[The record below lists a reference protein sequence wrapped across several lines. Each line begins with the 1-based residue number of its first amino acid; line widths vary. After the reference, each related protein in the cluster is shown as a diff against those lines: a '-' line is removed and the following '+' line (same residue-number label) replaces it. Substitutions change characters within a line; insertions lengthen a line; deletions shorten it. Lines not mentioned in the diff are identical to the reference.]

1 MTESVSVLRFV
12 GLLCSTDI
20 RTTTWDLRFQPPT
33 TVETVTV
40 CVAISSWFDG
50 ALNSASVSFMLGLP
64 RATAKDCETVPVGST
79 HLFWIERARTCV
91 TVTTAC
97 VALGGGSDSAGT
109 CSALLLTAI
118 CIVPRASLLY
128 VVRARL
134 VTPDGCRDVKGLCRT
149 WALL

>member
-1 MTESVSVLRFV
+1 VAESVSVLRFV

-20 RTTTWDLRFQPPT
+20 RTTTWDLRCQPPT

-50 ALNSASVSFMLGLP
+50 ALNSASARYMLGLP
-64 RATAKDCETVPVGST
+64 RATAKDCETVPVGSA
-79 HLFWIERARTCV
+79 HLCWIERAGKCV
-91 TVTTAC
+91 TATTAC
-97 VALGGGSDSAGT
+97 VALGGGGDSAGT
-109 CSALLLTAI
+109 CSTLLLTAI
-118 CIVPRASLLY
+118 CIVPRASLLQ